1 MLSWGSVERNCN
13 FLTIYSNLHFP
24 DESISRFMPTE
35 SWLAL
40 PLFYCIISSYAS
52 ARDGEKDRVG
62 KKVLTNIEIYSL
74 ADYLTT
80 SL

>member
-1 MLSWGSVERNCN
+1 
-13 FLTIYSNLHFP
+13 
-24 DESISRFMPTE
+24 MPTE

>member
-1 MLSWGSVERNCN
+1 
-13 FLTIYSNLHFP
+13 
-24 DESISRFMPTE
+24 MPTE

-52 ARDGEKDRVG
+52 VRDGEKDRVG